1 MKSSLAI
8 RIGVFFSAAVLGCT
22 SLMVAQPA
30 AGPLSIQGLDQFVVA
45 GIRSRAM
52 GGTSI
57 ASVRDASALF
67 SNPAAL
73 SHLAAF
79 EIRAGGLFGA
89 ASRSQS
95 QEWVPMR
102 PLPGISVLFEGRT
115 GTIKTPDSLGVP
127 GLPLSSWS
135 RLQKQYDT
143 IEPNWSRRSSRAQ
156 PLLLAAAMPLT
167 VAGINIAAGI
177 GVAQMIDLDH
187 FYQNNN
193 SMSPYLGQERPD
205 QMLFTVRTD
214 TVHVKWHQYT
224 RNREGSVYGIAP
236 GISAE
241 VLPGLTFGAAAAFL
255 TGSSDDKED
264 RVERGLINIA
274 VSNGVASNFM
284 VDTVYYYQT
293 KTGKSTY
300 AGNIFTFGLHM
311 DQERFSIGVTINPPM
326 TLTRTW
332 DRDVKSLDTTRNVFP
347 VRVDSLTSRSYHESG
362 KDELRFP
369 LSYGL
374 GIVLKPASDWI
385 IAFDYVMRNLAD
397 AELTSQAG
405 SGSSRPWVN
414 SKATMRLGAEYR
426 PTGLL
431 ALRGGYRQ
439 DIQPFSPD
447 GSAIIN
453 EPAAGEVYSLGAGFL
468 FGNFGVDIAY
478 EYSRLK
484 YQDIYQSNVNYNT
497 REFHKMFVEVAHR
510 L

>member
-1 MKSSLAI
+1 MKSSPAI
-8 RIGVFFSAAVLGCT
+8 RIGVLFSVVVLGCT
-22 SLMVAQPA
+22 SLTLAQPA
-30 AGPLSIQGLDQFVVA
+30 AGPLTIQGLDQFVVA

-67 SNPAAL
+67 SNPAGL

-79 EIRAGGLFGA
+79 EIRAGGLFGT

-127 GLPLSSWS
+127 GLPLSPWS

-143 IEPNWSRRSSRAQ
+143 IEPNWSRRSHRAQ
-156 PLLLAAAMPLT
+156 PLLLAAALPLT
-167 VAGINIAAGI
+167 VAGISIAAGM
-177 GVAQMIDLDH
+177 GVAQVIDLDQY
-187 FYQNNN
+187 YQNNN
-193 SMSPYLGQERPD
+193 SMAPYLGQERPGAVF
-205 QMLFTVRTD
+205 FTDRTD
-214 TVHVKWHQYT
+214 TVHVKWYQYT
-224 RNREGSVYGIAP
+224 RNREGSVYGITP

-241 VLPGLTFGAAAAFL
+241 ILPGLTIGATAGFL
-255 TGSSDDKED
+255 TGSSDDRED
-264 RVERGLINIA
+264 RVERGLVNIA
-274 VSNGVASNFM
+274 ISNGVASNFM

-293 KTGKSTY
+293 KSGKSNFT
-300 AGNIFTFGLHM
+300 GNSYTFGLHL
-311 DQERFSIGVTINPPM
+311 DQERFSIGVTLTPPM

-332 DRDVKSLDTTRNVFP
+332 DRDVTSLDTTRNVFP
-347 VRVDSLTSRSYHESG
+347 VRVDSLTARSYHESG
-362 KDELRFP
+362 KDELQFP

-374 GIVLKPASDWI
+374 GIVLKPASDWT

-405 SGSSRPWVN
+405 GVSSRPWVN
-414 SKATMRLGAEYR
+414 AKATMRLGAEYR
-426 PTGLL
+426 PTDQL

-468 FGNFGVDIAY
+468 FGNIGIDVAY

-484 YQDIYQSNVNYNT
+484 YQDIYQSNVNYNA
-497 REFHKMFVEVAHR
+497 REFHKMFVEVAYR